1 MKVRWVLIPILA
13 VSSFYGC
20 AAFKQT
26 AALSQVKF
34 SFDRIS
40 DVRVGG
46 VTVMDKKSYSD
57 LSVTDVAK
65 LSSAVVSKNVPL
77 GLTVHVKAENPS
89 SNSVTAKMVK
99 MAWSL
104 YLEDNKLLDG
114 NLDSTYAFAPG
125 KDVDVA
131 IPIKFNAYEMYQHNA
146 QDMFDL
152 GLSLAGVEGYSK
164 VVRLDL
170 KPTVDT
176 DLGPISYPSPIT
188 VKREVGGS

>member
-1 MKVRWVLIPILA
+1 MKARWVLLSIVA
-13 VSSFYGC
+13 VSLHGC

-40 DVRVGG
+40 DVRVAG
-46 VTVMDKKSYSD
+46 VSVLGKTSYTD
-57 LSVTDVAK
+57 LGVTDVAK
-65 LSSAVVSKNVPL
+65 LSSAVLAHDVPL
-77 GLTVHVKAENPS
+77 GLTVHLKAENPS
-89 SNSVTAKMVK
+89 SNSVTAKMMK

-114 NLDSTYAFAPG
+114 NLDSTYAFPPG
-125 KDVDVA
+125 DDVDVA
-131 IPIKFNAYEMYQHNA
+131 VPIKFNAYEMYQHNA

-152 GLSLAGVEGYSK
+152 GLSLAGVDGYSK

-176 DLGPISYPSPIT
+176 DLGPISYPTPIT
-188 VKREVGGS
+188 VRREVGD